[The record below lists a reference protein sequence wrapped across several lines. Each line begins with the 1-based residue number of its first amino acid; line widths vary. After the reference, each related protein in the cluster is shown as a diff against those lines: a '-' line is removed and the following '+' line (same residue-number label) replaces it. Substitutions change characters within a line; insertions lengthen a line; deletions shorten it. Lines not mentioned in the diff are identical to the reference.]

1 MELMQQYINE
11 QAAILQKMIDG
22 RKELTGEFV
31 EAFRDEPIERIV
43 LFGSGSSSHALLMA
57 QEFMSQA
64 LKVEVTAA
72 APTRMPDT
80 RFWKEQHILYI
91 AVSQGGRSTNTWH
104 LINQYKD
111 AGHKTVSITEDKTSP
126 IAQISDVT
134 LELPIGPEDL
144 GPKTKGVT
152 ASAMMLMLMGLE
164 LGLARGTADAE
175 FAERSLK
182 SLCFIAAHYQANVD
196 KTLAWVEA
204 NAEDMVRSTYMMFL
218 SNTPNR
224 GASDESALKLLETI
238 YRPVFSYEFEEYLHG
253 VQNSLDEKSYLFFLM
268 PDDAAARARWQ
279 KTISF
284 ARDMGAKCYAI
295 YGGDAISECVPYD
308 LHLDTCGDLL
318 FSSLEFVIP
327 AQVMSAQ
334 LPPKCGI
341 DLTQPKFENF
351 IKMTATKLE

>member
-1 MELMQQYINE
+1 MELMLQYINE
-11 QAAILQKMIDG
+11 QAGILRRMIET
-22 RKELTGEFV
+22 RKELTGGFV
-31 EAFRDEPIERIV
+31 EAFKDEPIDRIV

-64 LKVEVTAA
+64 LKTEVTAA

-80 RFWKEQHILYI
+80 RYWKEEHILYI

-104 LINQYKD
+104 LINQYRD

-126 IAQISDVT
+126 IAQIADVT

-164 LGLARGTADAE
+164 LGLARGTVDAE
-175 FAERSLK
+175 FAERSLG
-182 SLCFIAAHYQANVD
+182 SLSFIADHYQANVD
-196 KTLAWVEA
+196 KTLTWVEA
-204 NAEDMVRSTYMMFL
+204 NSEDMTRSTYMMFL

-253 VQNSLDEKSYLFFLM
+253 VQNSLDEKSYLFFLL
-268 PDDAAARARWQ
+268 PDDPVQRERWLKTAA
-279 KTISF
+279 F
-284 ARDMGAKCYAI
+284 ARDRGAKCYVI
-295 YGGDAISECVPYD
+295 YGGEAIPEAAPYD
-308 LHLDTCGDLL
+308 LRLETSGDPL
-318 FSSLEFVIP
+318 FCSLEFVIP
-327 AQVMSAQ
+327 GHVMSAQ

-341 DLTQPKFENF
+341 DITKQKFEGF
-351 IKMTATKLE
+351 MEMLDTKLA